1 MYVPEHHNLSRHQLI
16 SLNFSSEVGVVT
28 PIIPSKYSLSWVVAT
43 HGILTSSSFWL
54 TEKSEKDWEY
64 FRVSGSMNPRF
75 VPDGHG
81 HAELV
86 ILVSLFR

>member
-1 MYVPEHHNLSRHQLI
+1 M
-16 SLNFSSEVGVVT
+16 
-28 PIIPSKYSLSWVVAT
+28 VVAT

-86 ILVSLFR
+86 ILVSLFRQRIPICIPPYCVLIYDL